1 MWILPEL
8 ESIRTPFLDFL
19 MLNASRLG
27 EEVVFAV
34 VILGSLWCLNKR
46 AGFWM
51 FFSWGGDISLSQ
63 LAKAATAVPRPWVRD
78 PSIHP
83 VEKALPAATGY
94 SFPSG
99 HTQSAL
105 GLFGSMSVFVKR
117 WWVTIVS
124 VVLVLFTGFSRMYLG
139 VHTFE
144 DVVGAMAIG
153 IILVALMGW
162 LASLEEKHPWITW
175 VAGGLLTAFSAVT
188 LIYGLVR
195 LPEDPAMTETIENG
209 WKMVGA
215 SIALLF
221 AWQADRYWLHFRTDA
236 VWYAQL
242 GKFAVGALVA
252 LGIMKGLKQPLLTLF
267 GGSLAAHGL
276 RYFLLALFAGVLW
289 PMTFEWWAKLGRKK

>member
-1 MWILPEL
+1 MWILPAL

-19 MLNASRLG
+19 MLKASSLG
-27 EEVVFAV
+27 EEVIFAV
-34 VILGSLWCLNKR
+34 VILGSLWCINKR

-51 FFSWGGDISLSQ
+51 FFSWGGGISLSQ
-63 LAKAATAVPRPWVRD
+63 LFKAVAAVPRPWVRD
-78 PSIHP
+78 PAIHP

-117 WWVTIVS
+117 RWVTIVS
-124 VVLVLFTGFSRMYLG
+124 VALILIAGFSRMYLG

-144 DVVGAMAIG
+144 DVIGAMALG
-153 IILVALMGW
+153 VFLVGLMGW

-175 VAGGLLTAFSAVT
+175 VAGGLLAAFSLAT
-188 LIYGLVR
+188 LVYGLVCR
-195 LPEDPAMTETIENG
+195 ASDPNMDETIENG

-215 SIALLF
+215 SAALLF
-221 AWQADRYWLHFRTDA
+221 AWQADRKWLHFRTDA

-242 GKFAVGALVA
+242 GKFAVGALAA

-276 RYFLLALFAGVLW
+276 RYFLLALFAGFVW